1 MQQAKAT
8 RPVKVKPPEPPTEP
22 TNKYGRKERVG
33 KPKLDTTKTV
43 TQIGL
48 GGLEVITAKGT
59 N

>member
-1 MQQAKAT
+1 MQKAKAT
-8 RPVKVKPPEPPTEP
+8 RPVKANPPAEP

-33 KPKLDTTKTV
+33 KPKFKTTKTV
-43 TQIGL
+43 TEVGL